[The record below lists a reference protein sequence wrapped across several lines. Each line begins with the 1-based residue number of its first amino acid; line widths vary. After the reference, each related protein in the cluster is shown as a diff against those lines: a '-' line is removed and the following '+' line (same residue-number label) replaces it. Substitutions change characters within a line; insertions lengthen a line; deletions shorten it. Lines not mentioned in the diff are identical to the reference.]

1 MENIIVTSG
10 GFNTI
15 NNYVSDDNIE
25 FFKKISNGKKV
36 LIVANAAPEGS
47 GNYVA
52 RENVKDNFLN
62 SGASQVDIV
71 DLNKDNINMML
82 NYDIIYGLGGNL
94 THLIELNNTT
104 SFKEILIKFLE
115 KGIYIGESAGSM
127 ILADDVKYA
136 YDIKRGTKPKYD
148 VELESYAGLGLIDI
162 YIYPHFQKAD
172 ETMKTKTSDYEINNN
187 IKITRLNDGEIIR
200 YSYEISKVRK
210 I

>member
-1 MENIIVTSG
+1 MENILITSG

-25 FFKKISNGKKV
+25 LFKRIANGKKV

-52 RENVKDNFLN
+52 RENVKENFLN
-62 SGASQVDIV
+62 VGATQVDIV
-71 DLNKDNINMML
+71 DLNNDNIKIMIE
-82 NYDIIYGLGGNL
+82 YDIIYGLGGNI
-94 THLIELNNTT
+94 TRLIELNNTT
-104 SFKEILIKFLE
+104 SFKETLIKFLE

-127 ILADDVKYA
+127 ILAKDVKYI

-148 VELESYAGLGLIDI
+148 VVLDSYAGLGLIDI

-172 ETMKTKTSDYEINNN
+172 EIMRSKTSEYEANNK
-187 IKITRLNDGEIIR
+187 IKITRLNDGEIIS
-200 YSYEISKVRK
+200 YSYNNNE
-210 I
+210 

>member
-1 MENIIVTSG
+1 MENILITSG

-25 FFKKISNGKKV
+25 LFKRITNGKKV

-52 RENVKDNFLN
+52 RENVKENFLN
-62 SGASQVDIV
+62 VGATQVDIV
-71 DLNKDNINMML
+71 DLNNDNIKIMIE
-82 NYDIIYGLGGNL
+82 YDIIYGLGGNI
-94 THLIELNNTT
+94 TRLIELNNTT
-104 SFKEILIKFLE
+104 SFKETLIKFLE

-127 ILADDVKYA
+127 ILAKDVKYI

-148 VELESYAGLGLIDI
+148 VVLDSYAGLGLIDI

-172 ETMKTKTSDYEINNN
+172 EIMRFKTSEYEANNK
-187 IKITRLNDGEIIR
+187 IKITRLNDGEIIS
-200 YSYEISKVRK
+200 YSYNNNE
-210 I
+210 